1 MPLSINVQFNIIVFS
16 LIGGIITGVMF
27 DIYRIARGLCNI
39 KIIVVMEDILF
50 WILSGII
57 IFTFLL
63 YVNYAFLTPYVYI
76 LMLVSVF
83 FYVKCISGHFYDIEI
98 KICSVL
104 AQFFRII
111 LKRVRY
117 FMKIIIFTLLDK
129 NY

>member
-1 MPLSINVQFNIIVFS
+1 MPLTINVQFNIIVFS

-63 YVNYAFLTPYVYI
+63 YANYAFLTPYVYI
-76 LMLVSVF
+76 LILVSVF
-83 FYVKCISGHFYDIEI
+83 FYIKCISRYFYDIEI
-98 KICSVL
+98 KICSIL

-117 FMKIIIFTLLDK
+117 FMKIIVYTLLDK
-129 NY
+129 NN

>member
-117 FMKIIIFTLLDK
+117 FMKIIIYTLLDK